1 MEKTRVWVH
10 CRVSQHGE
18 RCLLDFQENILR
30 DFAEKTGLRIVGI
43 TKGHS
48 DGKNL
53 NYFEYQSMINCIC
66 RKRVDVI
73 LCVTR
78 KRICIY
84 DDIFEKF
91 EMLCSMKDV
100 VIMTLH
106 DIHPIQHIMNN
117 IL

>member
-1 MEKTRVWVH
+1 MEKSRVWIH
-10 CRVSQHGE
+10 CRVSQHSK
-18 RCLLDFQENILR
+18 RCLLDFQKNILC

-43 TKGHS
+43 TKEHS
-48 DGKNL
+48 NGKNL
-53 NYFEYQSMINCIC
+53 NSFECQSMINCIC

-84 DDIFEKF
+84 DDIFEEF

-100 VIMTLH
+100 VIMTLR
-106 DIHPIQHIMNN
+106 DIHPIQHIINS

>member
-43 TKGHS
+43 TKEHS
-48 DGKNL
+48 NGKNL
-53 NYFEYQSMINCIC
+53 NSFEYQSMINCIC

-84 DDIFEKF
+84 DDIYEEF

-100 VIMTLH
+100 VIMTLC
-106 DIHPIQHIMNN
+106 DIHSFQHIMNS